1 MSEVWC
7 IVSDDDVA
15 ARTLAGALLEQHD
28 QVAVITRDAAPFALL
43 VNVYADG
50 ILTAETRDTELLS
63 LTDALWTIEESFG
76 PVDVI
81 ALVAGPAVPDRAALS
96 DAGETDGELP
106 MAVAEAYF
114 SARWPLAE
122 VVRVTP
128 VAEAHAAHA
137 ARDAQRA
144 PLDR

>member
-43 VNVYADG
+43 VNVYGDG
-50 ILTAETRDTELLS
+50 ILTAEMRDTELLS

-81 ALVAGPAVPDRAALS
+81 ALVAGPAVPGRAALS
-96 DAGETDGELP
+96 GTGQTPAEPP
-106 MAVAEAYF
+106 MAGAEAYF
-114 SARWPLAE
+114 GARWPLAE
-122 VVRVTP
+122 VVRVTH
-128 VAEAHAAHA
+128 VDEARAAHAAHD
-137 ARDAQRA
+137 ARRA